1 MASKVSSSK
10 NTKTQ
15 NLDSFLESLV
25 LDGKVTEERLK
36 ELIKDAKLKGT
47 KFSEP
52 KKTRGPSP
60 WNNFIKEYKAT
71 CDKKKEKYDIK
82 ACKEAY
88 AKAKTNKKSKWYQE
102 PKEPKKPSEYEG
114 LAQGSD
120 VPGMPGFIMGVRKPI
135 KKDGAHAKALLKKLG
150 LDEKVLKEAE
160 AEDSEEECSGTEEGT
175 ESGSE
180 EESECSE
187 DEE

>member
-1 MASKVSSSK
+1 MAPKVLSSK

-15 NLDSFLESLV
+15 KLDSFLESLV
-25 LDGKVTEERLK
+25 LDGKVTEERLR
-36 ELIKDAKLKGT
+36 ELIKHAKLKGT

-60 WNNFIKEYKAT
+60 WNNFIKEYKST

-102 PKEPKKPSEYEG
+102 PKEAKKPSEYEG

-150 LDEKVLKEAE
+150 LDEKILKEAE
-160 AEDSEEECSGTEEGT
+160 EEDSEEECSET

-180 EESECSE
+180 EDSEDSEYSE

>member
-1 MASKVSSSK
+1 MASKVIK
-10 NTKTQ
+10 TTKTKTEK
-15 NLDSFLESLV
+15 LDSFLESLV
-25 LDGKVTEERLK
+25 LDGKITEERLK

-47 KFSEP
+47 KFSAP

-71 CDKKKEKYDIK
+71 CDKKGSKYDIK

-102 PKEPKKPSEYEG
+102 PKEAKKPSEYEG
-114 LAQGSD
+114 LSQGSD

-150 LDEKVLKEAE
+150 LDEKILKEAE
-160 AEDSEEECSGTEEGT
+160 EEGSEEECSETEEDS

-180 EESECSE
+180 ECSE